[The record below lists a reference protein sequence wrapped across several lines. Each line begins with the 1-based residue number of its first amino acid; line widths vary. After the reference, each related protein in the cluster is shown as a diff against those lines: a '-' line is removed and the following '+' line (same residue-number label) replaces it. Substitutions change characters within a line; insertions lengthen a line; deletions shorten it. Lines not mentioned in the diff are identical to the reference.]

1 VSFTFP
7 PQEPGR
13 YSCKDRRPVSR
24 NAGRRWRGAGQGS
37 QPRQR
42 AGVGVDGA
50 APTAASRTL
59 PVSRSRPQRTRTF
72 VSWSASPVTRL
83 SHRDLQNLGNC
94 NGGQTTAL
102 ALPAVAQAARP
113 HVRPLPVSA
122 NRTMYG
128 RIVRVMALRI
138 SRPLNWVIQ
147 AGLFPALLVG
157 APLSLSTMGKRHGWS
172 AERPGAANVAG
183 VLPLS
188 AGTGLLVW
196 AMSSHNRAAPRGWEV
211 GLTPGYLLTRGPYRF
226 SRNPIYV
233 GEAAI
238 WAGWALLFGSLPVA
252 TGLAALVVVQRGIV
266 RIEGAHAPDAVG
278 RVLRR
283 LSAAGSALDRVARSV

>member
-1 VSFTFP
+1 
-7 PQEPGR
+7 
-13 YSCKDRRPVSR
+13 
-24 NAGRRWRGAGQGS
+24 
-37 QPRQR
+37 
-42 AGVGVDGA
+42 
-50 APTAASRTL
+50 
-59 PVSRSRPQRTRTF
+59 
-72 VSWSASPVTRL
+72 
-83 SHRDLQNLGNC
+83 
-94 NGGQTTAL
+94 
-102 ALPAVAQAARP
+102 
-113 HVRPLPVSA
+113 
-122 NRTMYG
+122 MYG

-157 APLSLSTMGKRHGWS
+157 APLSLSAMGKRHGWS

-188 AGTGLLVW
+188 AGAGLLVW
-196 AMSSHNRAAPRGWEV
+196 AMASHNRAAPRGWEV
-211 GLTPGYLLTRGPYRF
+211 GLTPGYLLTRGPYRC

-266 RIEGAHAPDAVG
+266 RIEERMLQTRWGVSYDDYQRQVPRWIGLPAVYGCPD
-278 RVLRR
+278 R
-283 LSAAGSALDRVARSV
+283 SQTARSDGRDCSSANCQDRLIRTQFGMSG